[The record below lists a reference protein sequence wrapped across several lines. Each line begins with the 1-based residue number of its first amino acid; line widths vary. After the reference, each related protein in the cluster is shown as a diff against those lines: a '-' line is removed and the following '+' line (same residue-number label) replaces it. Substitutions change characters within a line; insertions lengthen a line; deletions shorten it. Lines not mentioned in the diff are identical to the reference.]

1 MRAVKENTFFDKSK
15 KIRLFIVR
23 YFLCTFVTFIMVF
36 LLLKF
41 PSYSME
47 GVKKGIKICL
57 ESLIP
62 SLYPFM
68 ILTNIYLSY
77 EISGFM
83 ASAFDRI
90 SRFVFRLPG
99 STLPVILFSMIGGL
113 PIGAKMSEELYR
125 KGIISKEQYAR
136 MICFCVNP
144 GPAFVI
150 SAVGV
155 AMLGSEKTGILI
167 YVSLIISSLVL
178 GFATRF
184 FTSESETYIK
194 QTARPETEAYS
205 TSSIEQAVVKSS
217 KSIFAI
223 CAWVVAFSCLNELT
237 LNINLPEGM
246 KTFILCTSEITNGC
260 VVASENFSAPIIASV
275 IGFTGFCG
283 HLQIIGQIKNSGIGY
298 KYFLAGRII
307 NSGLSAVVCSLLLKI
322 FPVAKETFALGN
334 RPAAGDTSGSLM
346 LSVLMIIMAMLF
358 VIGDD
363 YRVKRKNI
371 KKV

>member
-1 MRAVKENTFFDKSK
+1 MKTVKENSFFDKTN
-15 KIRLFIVR
+15 KIRLFIIR
-23 YFLCTFVTFIMVF
+23 YFLCTFATFIMVF

-47 GVKKGIKICL
+47 GVKKGMRICA

-77 EISGFM
+77 EKSDLKVSF
-83 ASAFDRI
+83 FDKI
-90 SRFVFRLPG
+90 SRFIFRLPG
-99 STLPVILFSMIGGL
+99 SSLAVILFSMVGGL

-125 KGIISKEQYAR
+125 KGIISGEQRAR

-155 AMLGSEKTGILI
+155 TMLGSKKTGILI
-167 YVSLIISSLVL
+167 YVSLVISALAL

-184 FTSESETYIK
+184 FTSENETYIK
-194 QTARPETEAYS
+194 QSAHPETES
-205 TSSIEQAVVKSS
+205 DSGSSIEKAVIKSS

-237 LNINLPEGM
+237 VNMSLPEGM

-260 VVASENFSAPIIASV
+260 IVASEKFSAPITASV

-283 HLQIIGQIKNSGIGY
+283 HLQIISQIKSSGIGY

-307 NSGLSAVVCSLLLKI
+307 NSGLSAVICSLLLKL
-322 FPVAKETFALGN
+322 FPVAKETFAVGT
-334 RPAAGDTSGSLM
+334 RPVAGDTSGSLT

-363 YRVKRKNI
+363 YRLKRKNI